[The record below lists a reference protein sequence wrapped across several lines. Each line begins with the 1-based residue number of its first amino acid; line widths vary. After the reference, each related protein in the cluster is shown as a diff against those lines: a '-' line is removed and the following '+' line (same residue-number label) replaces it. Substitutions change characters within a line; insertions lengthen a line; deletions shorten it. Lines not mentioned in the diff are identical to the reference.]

1 MKHPRNSFAKV
12 ILSILSPSRPQK
24 IGRSSSTKKKKN
36 EKKEGHFH
44 RFLSRRNSFSLLSI
58 PLNKTSGNLS
68 LANKKLIRRH
78 KYSLRVNPN
87 MVRYFTVTV
96 IGKLL
101 TLGKTKTNFLLHPLL
116 IIITSYYFFISYQV
130 DF

>member
-12 ILSILSPSRPQK
+12 ILSILSPSWPQK
-24 IGRSSSTKKKKN
+24 IGRSPQKRKKK
-36 EKKEGHFH
+36 KKEGHFH
-44 RFLSRRNSFSLLSI
+44 SFLSQRNSFSLSSV

-78 KYSLRVNPN
+78 IYSLVNPN
-87 MVRYFTVTV
+87 MVRYFTV
-96 IGKLL
+96 IGKLII
-101 TLGKTKTNFLLHPLL
+101 LGKTNFLLHPLF
-116 IIITSYYFFISYQV
+116 IIIISYYFFISYQV